1 MIEVE
6 NTLSKQRVVGEVVD
20 AHTVEVHMK
29 GQELRETV
37 WLLTLTLLSALGL
50 VMGPAVLT
58 LAQSLY
64 PVDQNSSMFADRKAR
79 AQGSGHGDHCGTG
92 PSAADRRHQH
102 RQGFRGVRGPGGGV
116 LADLIPLLRLGGGD
130 SFSADG
136 STTRGGSL
144 TAKITTKVVESY
156 SNNTMRIEGRQKI
169 VINGEEQEIVL
180 TGLVRTEDVAPDNT
194 VLSTFVAD
202 AEISFVGT
210 GMVADKNKPGLLTR
224 LLNWLF

>member
-1 MIEVE
+1 
-6 NTLSKQRVVGEVVD
+6 
-20 AHTVEVHMK
+20 MK
-29 GQELRETV
+29 RFGIF
-37 WLLTLTLLSALGL
+37 TLTLLSALGL

-79 AQGSGHGDHCGTG
+79 RPGDLVTVIIVEQAQARQTAATSTG
-92 PSAADRRHQH
+92 KDSE
-102 RQGFRGVRGPGGGV
+102 VSVGPGGGV

>member
-1 MIEVE
+1 V
-6 NTLSKQRVVGEVVD
+6 KRFG
-20 AHTVEVHMK
+20 
-29 GQELRETV
+29 
-37 WLLTLTLLSALGL
+37 LLTLTLLSALGL

-79 AQGSGHGDHCGTG
+79 RPGDLVTVIIVEQAQARQTAATSTG
-92 PSAADRRHQH
+92 KDSE
-102 RQGFRGVRGPGGGV
+102 VSVGPGGGV

-144 TAKITTKVVESY
+144 TAKITTRVVESY

>member
-1 MIEVE
+1 
-6 NTLSKQRVVGEVVD
+6 
-20 AHTVEVHMK
+20 
-29 GQELRETV
+29 
-37 WLLTLTLLSALGL
+37 
-50 VMGPAVLT
+50 
-58 LAQSLY
+58 
-64 PVDQNSSMFADRKAR
+64 
-79 AQGSGHGDHCGTG
+79 
-92 PSAADRRHQH
+92 
-102 RQGFRGVRGPGGGV
+102 
-116 LADLIPLLRLGGGD
+116 
-130 SFSADG
+130 
-136 STTRGGSL
+136 
-144 TAKITTKVVESY
+144 VVESY

>member
-1 MIEVE
+1 VKRFGI
-6 NTLSKQRVVGEVVD
+6 
-20 AHTVEVHMK
+20 
-29 GQELRETV
+29 
-37 WLLTLTLLSALGL
+37 LTLTLLSALGL

-79 AQGSGHGDHCGTG
+79 RPGDLVTVIIVEQAQARQTAATSTG
-92 PSAADRRHQH
+92 KDSE
-102 RQGFRGVRGPGGGV
+102 VSVGPGGGV

>member
-1 MIEVE
+1 
-6 NTLSKQRVVGEVVD
+6 
-20 AHTVEVHMK
+20 MK
-29 GQELRETV
+29 RFGIF
-37 WLLTLTLLSALGL
+37 TLTLLSALGL

-79 AQGSGHGDHCGTG
+79 RPGDLVTVIIVEQAQARQTAATSTG
-92 PSAADRRHQH
+92 KDSE
-102 RQGFRGVRGPGGGV
+102 VSVGPGGGV

-144 TAKITTKVVESY
+144 TAKITTRVVESY

>member
-1 MIEVE
+1 VKRFGI
-6 NTLSKQRVVGEVVD
+6 
-20 AHTVEVHMK
+20 
-29 GQELRETV
+29 
-37 WLLTLTLLSALGL
+37 LTLTLLSALGL

-79 AQGSGHGDHCGTG
+79 RPGDLVTVIIVEQAQARQTAATSTG
-92 PSAADRRHQH
+92 KDSE
-102 RQGFRGVRGPGGGV
+102 VSVGPGGGV

-144 TAKITTKVVESY
+144 TAKITTRVVESY

>member
-1 MIEVE
+1 
-6 NTLSKQRVVGEVVD
+6 
-20 AHTVEVHMK
+20 MK
-29 GQELRETV
+29 RFG
-37 WLLTLTLLSALGL
+37 LLTLTLLAALGL

-64 PVDQNSSMFADRKAR
+64 PVDQNSSMFVDRKAR
-79 AQGSGHGDHCGTG
+79 RPGDLVTVIIVEQAQARQTAATSTG
-92 PSAADRRHQH
+92 KDSE
-102 RQGFRGVRGPGGGV
+102 VSVGPGGGV

-130 SFSADG
+130 RFSADG

-144 TAKITTKVVESY
+144 TAKITTRVVESY

>member
-1 MIEVE
+1 
-6 NTLSKQRVVGEVVD
+6 
-20 AHTVEVHMK
+20 MK
-29 GQELRETV
+29 RFGIF
-37 WLLTLTLLSALGL
+37 TLTLLSALGL

-64 PVDQNSSMFADRKAR
+64 PVDQNSSMFVDRKAR
-79 AQGSGHGDHCGTG
+79 RPGDLVTVIIVEQAQARQTAATSTG
-92 PSAADRRHQH
+92 KDSE
-102 RQGFRGVRGPGGGV
+102 VSVGPGGGV

-144 TAKITTKVVESY
+144 TAKITTRVVESY

>member
-1 MIEVE
+1 
-6 NTLSKQRVVGEVVD
+6 
-20 AHTVEVHMK
+20 MK
-29 GQELRETV
+29 RFG
-37 WLLTLTLLSALGL
+37 LLTLTLLSALGL

-64 PVDQNSSMFADRKAR
+64 PVDQNSSMFVDRKAR
-79 AQGSGHGDHCGTG
+79 RPGDLVTVIIVEQAQARQTAATSTG
-92 PSAADRRHQH
+92 KDSE
-102 RQGFRGVRGPGGGV
+102 VSVGPGGGV

-144 TAKITTKVVESY
+144 TAKITTRVVESY